1 MLQMIISQE
10 QTRFVQ
16 GRCII
21 ENVLMVQEI
30 FVEIM
35 KRGKIPNLVIKL
47 DIMKAYDKVK
57 WLYLL
62 KLLRKMGFGEILIDM
77 VFRLLNNNWYSLL
90 LNGQPK
96 GFFKSS
102 RGIKQGDPVSP
113 TLFIIAAE
121 VVSKALNKLLQNRDF
136 KFFGIPRGIP
146 RLNHLAFAVDNIILY
161 KEDLRTMQM
170 VADTLQRYEAMSRQ
184 KVNKEKSAIYLHHTI
199 QQGESVVAE
208 VVLGILRKQFH
219 F

>member
-77 VFRLLNNNWYSLL
+77 VFRLLNNN
-90 LNGQPK
+90 
-96 GFFKSS
+96 
-102 RGIKQGDPVSP
+102 
-113 TLFIIAAE
+113 
-121 VVSKALNKLLQNRDF
+121 
-136 KFFGIPRGIP
+136 
-146 RLNHLAFAVDNIILY
+146 
-161 KEDLRTMQM
+161 
-170 VADTLQRYEAMSRQ
+170 
-184 KVNKEKSAIYLHHTI
+184 
-199 QQGESVVAE
+199 
-208 VVLGILRKQFH
+208 
-219 F
+219 